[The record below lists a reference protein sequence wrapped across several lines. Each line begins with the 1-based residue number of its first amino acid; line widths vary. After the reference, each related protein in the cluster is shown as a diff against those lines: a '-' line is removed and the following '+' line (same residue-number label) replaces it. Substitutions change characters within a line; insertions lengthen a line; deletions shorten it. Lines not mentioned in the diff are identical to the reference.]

1 MSRARDQ
8 EDADLLRLAAAG
20 DEEAFSTF
28 FRRRYQSV
36 YRFALHMSGSP
47 ATAEEVTQEVFMAL
61 VREPASYDPTRG
73 SIAAFLYGVARNHV
87 LRIQK
92 KERRFLELPD
102 ADEQTGFALDNAD
115 PGVDLIR
122 AEGVSRVRR
131 AIAALPSS
139 YREVVALCELEEM
152 SYVEA
157 AEVLGCPVGTVRS
170 RLHRARRLLREAL
183 RKTAG
188 GVNAM

>member
-8 EDADLLRLAAAG
+8 EDADLLRRSAAG

-28 FRRRYQSV
+28 FRRRQQSV

-47 ATAEEVTQEVFMAL
+47 VTAEEVTQEVFMTL
-61 VREPASYDPTRG
+61 IREPASYDPARG
-73 SIAAFLYGVARNHV
+73 SVAAFLYGVARNHV

-92 KERRFLELPD
+92 KERRFTEFSHVGEEDGEIASENP
-102 ADEQTGFALDNAD
+102 D
-115 PGVDLIR
+115 PGAELIR
-122 AEGVSRVRR
+122 AHEITRVRR
-131 AIAALPSS
+131 AILRLPPP
-139 YREVVALCELEEM
+139 YREVVVLCELEEM

-170 RLHRARRLLREAL
+170 RLHRARSLLRQEL
-183 RKTAG
+183 RKAAG
-188 GVNAM
+188 GWR

>member
-20 DEEAFSTF
+20 DEEAFSAF

-61 VREPASYDPTRG
+61 IREPAGYDSERG
-73 SIAAFLYGVARNHV
+73 SVAAFLYGVARNHV
-87 LRIQK
+87 LRVQK
-92 KERRFLELPD
+92 TERRFTKLPD
-102 ADEQTGFALDNAD
+102 SGQEDAGLASEIPDPGAELLRADEVT
-115 PGVDLIR
+115 
-122 AEGVSRVRR
+122 RVRR
-131 AIAALPSS
+131 AILALPPPF
-139 YREVVALCELEEM
+139 REVVALCELEEM
-152 SYVEA
+152 SYLEA

-170 RLHRARRLLREAL
+170 RLHRARRLLREEL
-183 RKTAG
+183 RRVAG
-188 GVNAM
+188 GCQ